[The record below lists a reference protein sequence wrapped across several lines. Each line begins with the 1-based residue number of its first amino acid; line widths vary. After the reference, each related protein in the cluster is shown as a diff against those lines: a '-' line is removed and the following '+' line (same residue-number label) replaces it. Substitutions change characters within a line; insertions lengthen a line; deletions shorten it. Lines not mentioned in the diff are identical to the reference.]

1 MLRAVMWEKESLK
14 LMLMIKVEADDK
26 DVGAGDHEDRGG
38 GRYPLGLWGG
48 IGNIIKRTGH
58 FLVV

>member
-26 DVGAGDHEDRGG
+26 EAGAGDHKDRGG
-38 GRYPLGLWGG
+38 VVYPLGSCGG
-48 IGNIIKRTGH
+48 IGNIIKRRYH

>member
-38 GRYPLGLWGG
+38 RSVPFGVVGRH
-48 IGNIIKRTGH
+48 R
-58 FLVV
+58 